1 MITLDNIREKL
12 IDAINNSGMKQIEI
26 ATKLGIRQSV
36 VSDYLRGKKMPAL
49 DTFANLC
56 NVLDVDPADILC
68 TNDKK

>member
-1 MITLDNIREKL
+1 MITLTNLREKL
-12 IDAINNSGMKQIEI
+12 IDAINNSGMKQTEI

-36 VSDYLRGKKMPAL
+36 VSDYLRGKKMPSL

-68 TNDKK
+68 TNENK

>member
-1 MITLDNIREKL
+1 MITLTNIREKL
-12 IDAINNSGMKQIEI
+12 IHAINNSGMKQIEI

-56 NVLDVDPADILC
+56 KILDVDPADILC

>member
-1 MITLDNIREKL
+1 MITLTNIREKL
-12 IDAINNSGMKQIEI
+12 TDAINNSGMTQTEI

-36 VSDYLRGKKMPAL
+36 VSDYLRGKKMPSL

-68 TNDKK
+68 TNENK

>member
-1 MITLDNIREKL
+1 MITLNNIREKL

-56 NVLDVDPADILC
+56 NVRRYYSYKG
-68 TNDKK
+68 TRNFQ